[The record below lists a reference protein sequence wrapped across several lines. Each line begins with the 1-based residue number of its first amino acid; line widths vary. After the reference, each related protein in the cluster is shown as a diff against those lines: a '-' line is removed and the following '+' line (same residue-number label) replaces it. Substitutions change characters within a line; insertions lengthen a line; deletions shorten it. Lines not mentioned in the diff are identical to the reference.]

1 MPSKLAL
8 CAALVLATA
17 AWAKDPTPYQT
28 GTLLEMNSVPCGT
41 EKDAQSPV
49 GQMPGTES
57 ASSKTRR
64 LLCPEYVL
72 ETERIIY
79 RLRPRDE
86 KHPLLLPVG
95 GQAQFRLQ
103 HDKMLLGVGDLGG
116 KRREYVVRSM
126 TPRSDSGTADA
137 STSHPNHLQ

>member
-8 CAALVLATA
+8 CAALALATA

-57 ASSKTRR
+57 GSSNSRR
-64 LLCPEYVL
+64 LLCSEYVL
-72 ETERIIY
+72 ETERVIY
-79 RLRPRDE
+79 RIRPRDE

-95 GQAQFRLQ
+95 QRAQFRLQ
-103 HDKMLLGVGDLGG
+103 NDKMLLGVGELRG

-126 TPRSDSGTADA
+126 TPRSDDSTADA